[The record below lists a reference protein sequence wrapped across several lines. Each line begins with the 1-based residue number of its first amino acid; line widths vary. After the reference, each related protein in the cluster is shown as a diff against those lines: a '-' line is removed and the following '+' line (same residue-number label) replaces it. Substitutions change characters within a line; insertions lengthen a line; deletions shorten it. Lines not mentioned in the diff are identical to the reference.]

1 MKKWTV
7 QASNNQQDDFIQ
19 KEQTNIEL
27 SGHNEELGQDKDNC
41 IYRCKP
47 NYIMREIAGES
58 VLVSVGNG
66 VADFC
71 GIVKLN
77 DSAKV
82 IWSALQNGTSQ
93 EELIQALVNTFHI
106 TENQAKKDVAQSLE
120 LLYNKRMII
129 CE

>member
-1 MKKWTV
+1 
-7 QASNNQQDDFIQ
+7 
-19 KEQTNIEL
+19 
-27 SGHNEELGQDKDNC
+27 
-41 IYRCKP
+41 
-47 NYIMREIAGES
+47 MREIAGES

-82 IWSALQNGTSQ
+82 IWSALQNGTTQ

-106 TENQAKKDVAQSLE
+106 TENQAKMDVVQSLE
-120 LLYNKRMII
+120 LLLNKRMIT

>member
-1 MKKWTV
+1 
-7 QASNNQQDDFIQ
+7 
-19 KEQTNIEL
+19 
-27 SGHNEELGQDKDNC
+27 
-41 IYRCKP
+41 
-47 NYIMREIAGES
+47 MREIAGES

-120 LLYNKRMII
+120 LLLNKRMIT

>member
-19 KEQTNIEL
+19 KEQTNIES

-41 IYRCKP
+41 IYHCKP

-82 IWSALQNGTSQ
+82 IWSALQNGTTQ

-120 LLYNKRMII
+120 LLLNKRMIT